1 MYADNNL
8 KNTVHLQPPSSFT
21 PACAKWPKS
30 KTKTSVTNDLYP
42 AELSF
47 IILMFTETLLYVL
60 AVFQSKAVDQ

>member
-30 KTKTSVTNDLYP
+30 KTKTSVTNDLHA

-47 IILMFTETLLYVL
+47 IIMFTEGLLYVL